1 MRLWHEYLIPYLDN
15 KRLIGQH
22 RECCALRGKGWG
34 RKHSVVNYVFE
45 HHVAKLI
52 QYHAIVMNECIW
64 RGFNIDNKW
73 MQLTY
78 RGKNMPEFSSDVINN
93 SNYWDNMNI
102 NALCEYNSLDTNEY
116 ISKCFIYPEHN
127 PKYLLEC
134 LDNLQSKN
142 AELINNI
149 SVAELK
155 LKLEIAGV

>member
-34 RKHSVVNYVFE
+34 KKHSVVNYVFE
-45 HHVAKLI
+45 HHVALLI
-52 QYHAIVMNECIW
+52 QYHALVMNECSM
-64 RGFNIDNKW
+64 RGFKTDTKW
-73 MQLTY
+73 LDVNY
-78 RGKNMPEFSSDVINN
+78 RGKNCLPFPKHEISSMIYFEHFKCGLE
-93 SNYWDNMNI
+93 S
-102 NALCEYNSLDTNEY
+102 ELDYYST
-116 ISKCFIYPEHN
+116 KFIYPEHN

-142 AELINNI
+142 VELINNI